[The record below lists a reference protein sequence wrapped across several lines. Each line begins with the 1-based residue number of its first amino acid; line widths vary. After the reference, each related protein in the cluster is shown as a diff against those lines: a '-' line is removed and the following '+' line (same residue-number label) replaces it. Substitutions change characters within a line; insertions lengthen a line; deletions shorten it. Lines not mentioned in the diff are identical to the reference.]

1 MSYEMAN
8 TQEPEIAESY
18 SVDIFP
24 KSEDGFTIKS
34 LLSPSNTEPS
44 SQSGSI
50 VNTCTSLLGEMHEQP
65 TATWINCLNE

>member
-8 TQEPEIAESY
+8 TQEEPESY

-34 LLSPSNTEPS
+34 LLSPSNTEPTP
-44 SQSGSI
+44 QSGSV
-50 VNTCTSLLGEMHEQP
+50 VNMCTSLIGETRNKAQSNLDNLSE
-65 TATWINCLNE
+65 